1 MTSAQVTFEPRVG
14 LLWSDGTLTLE
25 PCTEE
30 KAWQDSVLEVA
41 KETRK
46 SGLVTEL
53 ENLEADNVNFETLV
67 SVLEDKSGSGPKQ
80 IIRQMRQEI
89 WG

>member
-1 MTSAQVTFEPRVG
+1 MTSAQVTFEPKVG

-41 KETRK
+41 QEAKK
-46 SGLVTEL
+46 SGLVAEL
-53 ENLEADNVNFETLV
+53 ESLETDNVNFETLV
-67 SVLEDKSGSGPKQ
+67 SVLEGKCGPKPKA
-80 IIRQMRQEI
+80 IINEMRRAV